1 MGWLGT
7 LIVGLIA
14 GLIASRIMKA
24 NTGVLMDLV
33 LGVAGAFVGGL
44 IAQLLTRSSTFGRHQ
59 HMEYPGRF
67 GWFSFDHLGLPPD
80 QAQITVHRKKLTNPG
95 VTPPGIFYP
104 DLLLHPTTF
113 SISRYIPIFK
123 PVDAHRHI
131 FSINV
136 FKNRDEQ

>member
-44 IAQLLTRSSTFGRHQ
+44 IAQLLTGVPLSG
-59 HMEYPGRF
+59 GINI
-67 GWFSFDHLGLPPD
+67 WNILVALGGSVL
-80 QAQITVHRKKLTNPG
+80 IIWVYRLIK
-95 VTPPGIFYP
+95 
-104 DLLLHPTTF
+104 
-113 SISRYIPIFK
+113 R
-123 PVDAHRHI
+123 R
-131 FSINV
+131 
-136 FKNRDEQ
+136 